1 MKHPR
6 RSMKRYC
13 YDYFGLRIRSEIEI
27 PDWLPF
33 RKDEEL
39 NFPDVV
45 ISLNIDAAAHLPE
58 SESRPVVDAQAY
70 SFHIPGT
77 GGYLVHHG
85 REIVITPASSA
96 QARELRLFLLG
107 SAWGALCYQR
117 GLLALHSSAVQV
129 GDQAVVFCGEA
140 GSGKSSAAAWLI
152 ARSHRF
158 VGDDLCLFGVAA
170 GQASVYPSS
179 PRLKLW
185 REALG
190 ALGLSDEGLERDHFR
205 LDKFH
210 LPRRS
215 ALTPLPVRAIYLL
228 EWGEPG
234 LRRLTGV
241 DALRRFIISATYRG
255 DLLEP
260 MGQVA
265 AHWERCAELAR
276 GVPVWVFSRPR
287 DWPEMDAAM
296 RLLQAHLRNSVRLRR
311 KAGGICRTCGPRRR
325 KIKSD

>member
-6 RSMKRYC
+6 TRLKQHHYYYSGM
-13 YDYFGLRIRSEIEI
+13 RIKSEM
-27 PDWLPF
+27 
-33 RKDEEL
+33 
-39 NFPDVV
+39 DV
-45 ISLNIDAAAHLPE
+45 PE
-58 SESRPVVDAQAY
+58 WALFERDKAFDLADVTIVLKIAGNEPAPGDNVLPVVDAHSY
-70 SFHIPGT
+70 RFHIPGT
-77 GGYLVHHG
+77 GVYRVHHG
-85 REIVITPASSA
+85 REITVMPAPGA

-117 GLLALHSSAVQV
+117 GLLALHASAVQV

-152 ARSHRF
+152 ARGHRL
-158 VGDDLCLFGVAA
+158 VGDDLCRFGVAA

-205 LDKFH
+205 LDKFQ
-210 LPRRS
+210 LPWHC
-215 ALTPLPVRAIYLL
+215 AITPLPVRTIYLL

-241 DALRRFIISATYRG
+241 NALRRLIAAATYRG
-255 DLLEP
+255 DLLDP

-265 AHWERCAELAR
+265 AHWKRCAEIARLA
-276 GVPVWVFSRPR
+276 PVWEFSRPR
-287 DWPEMDAAM
+287 AWPTMDAAL
-296 RLLQAHLRNSVRLRR
+296 RLLQTHWRNDPGTEGVQQQNIS
-311 KAGGICRTCGPRRR
+311 G
-325 KIKSD
+325 

>member
-6 RSMKRYC
+6 RSMKRYY
-13 YDYFGLRIRSEIEI
+13 YDYFGLHIRSEIEI

-33 RKDEEL
+33 KKDKAL
-39 NFPDVV
+39 NFPDVI
-45 ISLNIDAAAHLPE
+45 ISLKIDASAHLPE
-58 SESRPVVDAQAY
+58 SESRPVVDAQIY

-85 REIVITPASSA
+85 REIVITPAPGA

-117 GLLALHSSAVQV
+117 GLLALHASAVQV
-129 GDQAVVFCGEA
+129 GAQAVVFCGEA

-152 ARSHRF
+152 ARGHRL
-158 VGDDLCLFGVAA
+158 VGDDLCLFSVAA
-170 GQASVYPSS
+170 GQARVYPSA

-190 ALGLSDEGLERDHFR
+190 ALGLSDKGLERDHFR

-210 LPRRS
+210 LPWHC
-215 ALTPLPVRAIYLL
+215 AITPLPVRAICLL
-228 EWGEPG
+228 EWGEPC

-241 DALRRFIISATYRG
+241 DALRRFIIAATYRG
-255 DLLEP
+255 YLLEP

-276 GVPVWVFSRPR
+276 GAPVWVFSRPR
-287 DWPEMDAAM
+287 DWPAMDAAM

-311 KAGGICRTCGPRRR
+311 KAEGIYRTCGPRRI
-325 KIKSD
+325 KIKPD